1 MNFNYYYSREADQF
15 TFYRIPKELFK
26 NKFFASLSCEAK
38 VLYGLMLDR
47 MGLSMKNAWLDE
59 LNRVY
64 IYFTI
69 EDVNELLGCKKDK
82 SGKLFKELIDFGL
95 IERKRQGQGK
105 ASRIYVKSFILKDK
119 EPKSKDKNPDSEKP
133 NESYDATDESNLP
146 VDNLNVAIDSNNS
159 VVDNLIL
166 VVDNDEEIVDKPDS
180 GKSAIKEN
188 DKNPPSRHRQNSSQD
203 SDKAEV
209 KARTSEKPHSRPPEN
224 RNQDS
229 GNIAV
234 KNQTSENPLSRSRE
248 NRSQDIG
255 KTAPNKTEERELER
269 NDIESLSI
277 NPLTNTGIRPKR
289 ADEMDRNP
297 IFENYKAYER
307 LLKKQ
312 LDYEVLFGQ
321 FGARVD
327 QTIELMLDTICG
339 TRKYININSRPVALE
354 VVKSRLLKLNLF
366 HIQYVYEVFDK
377 TTVDIK
383 NIRAYMLTSL
393 YNAPST
399 MSDYYRNRVNFDL
412 YGIQEE

>member
-1 MNFNYYYSREADQF
+1 MNFSYYYSREADQF

-38 VLYGLMLDR
+38 VLYGLMFDR

-105 ASRIYVKSFILKDK
+105 ASRIYVKSFMLKDK
-119 EPKSKDKNPDSEKP
+119 EPQPDDKKPDSENP
-133 NESYDATDESNLP
+133 NESDEPMDESDSS
-146 VDNLNVAIDSNNS
+146 VDNSNVAIDSNNS
-159 VVDNLIL
+159 AVDDLVIVVDN
-166 VVDNDEEIVDKPDS
+166 VKETVDKSDS

-188 DKNPPSRHRQNSSQD
+188 DENLPSRQRKNSRQD

-209 KARTSEKPHSRPPEN
+209 NARMAEIPQSRPPEN
-224 RNQDS
+224 RHQDG

-234 KNQTSENPLSRSRE
+234 KNQTSEKPQSRSRE

-277 NPLTNTGIRPKR
+277 NPLTNTSIRPKR
-289 ADEMDRNP
+289 ADEMDGNP
-297 IFENYKAYER
+297 ILENYKAYER

-321 FGARVD
+321 FGERVD

-339 TRKYININSRPVALE
+339 TRKYININSQPVALE

-399 MSDYYRNRVNFDL
+399 MSDYYRNRVNYDL
-412 YGIQEE
+412 YGIEE